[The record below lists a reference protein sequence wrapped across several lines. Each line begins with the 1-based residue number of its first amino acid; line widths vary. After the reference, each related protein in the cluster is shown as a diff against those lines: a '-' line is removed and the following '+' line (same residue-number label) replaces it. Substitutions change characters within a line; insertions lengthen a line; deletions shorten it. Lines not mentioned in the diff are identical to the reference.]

1 MLRPNFAQN
10 YGFDPV
16 RFFRFERF
24 LPKLEGIT
32 LYYGFGAPNTANDS
46 NKKVLIDLETPNFLY
61 KDDRYNPD
69 EFDAIFMLCPYS
81 VQYLNWKHKTNK
93 FHTMWFPIDL
103 PPELSLP
110 DAERVIPVYYTG
122 SAMLGNPILQ
132 MIDRVLQKYLGNSQD
147 AITRLISATD
157 YSGYLEKLRIL
168 GLTKVCIAHNVL
180 HYNQNL
186 PNYTNKYMD
195 TSYSPFLP
203 WHGKPF
209 QDVTYLPQLKSRIFE
224 GALMGC
230 VLLVFKDEYKTIE
243 NYFEENKDFVY
254 FESEEDLIQKINHIL
269 QNYESYIPIAKSA
282 QQKVLTHYGVEM
294 FVDLINRTLK
304 HTT

>member
-1 MLRPNFAQN
+1 MLRANFEQN

-24 LPKLEGIT
+24 LSKLNGIT
-32 LYYGFGAPNTANDS
+32 LYYGFGTPTTTNDS

-61 KDDRYNPD
+61 KEDRYTPE

-81 VQYLNWKHKTNK
+81 SKYLNWKYKTNK

-103 PPELSLP
+103 PPELTLP
-110 DAERVIPVYYTG
+110 DGERILPVYYTG
-122 SAMLGNPILQ
+122 SSMIGNPILQ
-132 MIDRVLQKYLGNSQD
+132 MIDRVLIKYLGSSRD
-147 AITRLISATD
+147 VITAHISAND

-168 GLTKVCIAHNVL
+168 GMTKICIAHNVL
-180 HYNQNL
+180 HYNERL
-186 PNYTNKYMD
+186 PNYIHKYMD
-195 TSYSPFLP
+195 SSYSPFLP

-209 QDVTYLPQLKSRIFE
+209 HDVTYLPQLKSRIFE

-243 NYFEENKDFVY
+243 QYFEENKDFVY
-254 FESEEDLIQKINHIL
+254 FDSEQDLDEKINRIL
-269 QNYESYIPIAKSA
+269 QNYESYIPMAKSA
-282 QQKVLTHYGVEM
+282 QQKVFQFYGVEQ
-294 FVDLINRTLK
+294 FIDLVVRTLK
-304 HTT
+304 TIT